1 MDIMKTDVLI
11 IGAGGGAYPAAFRLA
26 RSGYDV
32 VMVDPK
38 GVLGGNCLY
47 LGCIPSKTIREMIQL
62 YERSKR
68 LLEANVGKDFS
79 WYQVHKESVQK
90 IRFEQHNIELS
101 EFPNVH
107 FLKATASFKNKN
119 EALIKQE
126 GKEFSVTFDHCI
138 IATGTSVARLKF
150 PGSEFCITSDD
161 IFSYGSS
168 FKKIPESIVI
178 VGAGYI
184 ALEIA
189 SMFSALGSLVH
200 LLVRTDVT
208 LRNVDQDLVK
218 MALPSIA
225 RFQMHYNANILEVT
239 KNGSYLSV
247 KYNESGKEQEIT
259 ADTVIMA
266 VGRDPQLPEGVN
278 SLGIEINQKGFIST
292 TETLQTTIPWIYA
305 TGDVNGKAPYF
316 HAAVREAMVAANN
329 IIAGDQPVDYI
340 DYRNIPVAIFTFP
353 PIAYVGI
360 TRSSA
365 TKIGMKIVEGCYKLS
380 TDSRSQM
387 YDEKE
392 GEIRLFFEKG
402 SMKIVGGW
410 IFGIDAPDLINEI
423 GLAVSNSLTARQMAE
438 FADQHPTTNEG
449 ISKIARNFV

>member
-1 MDIMKTDVLI
+1 MNTDVLI
-11 IGAGGGAYPAAFRLA
+11 MGAGGGAYPAAFRLA
-26 RSGYDV
+26 RSGHDV

-62 YERSKR
+62 FDRSKR
-68 LLEANVGKDFS
+68 LLEAKIDKDFG
-79 WYQVHKESVQK
+79 WYQNHKDYVQK
-90 IRFEQHNIELS
+90 TRFIQHDNELT

-107 FLKATASFKNKN
+107 FFNGIASFKGNK
-119 EALIKQE
+119 EATINKD
-126 GKEFSVTFDHCI
+126 GHEFSVTFDHAI
-138 IATGTSVARLKF
+138 VATGTTVTKLEF

-161 IFSYGSS
+161 IFTYKSV
-168 FKKIPESIVI
+168 FNKIPERIVI

-184 ALEIA
+184 ALEAA
-189 SMFSALGSLVH
+189 SMFHALGSDVH
-200 LLVRTDVT
+200 LLVRSNIM

-218 MALPSIA
+218 VALPWITH
-225 RFQMHYNANILEVT
+225 FQIHYKTNILAVSKNAN
-239 KNGSYLSV
+239 SFSV
-247 KYNESGKEQEIT
+247 QYNEDGTVREIT
-259 ADTVIMA
+259 ADSVMLAT
-266 VGRDPQLPEGVN
+266 GRKPVLPD
-278 SLGIEINQKGFIST
+278 GIASTGIKIDEKGFIST
-292 TETLQTTIPWIYA
+292 SETLQTNIPWIYA

-329 IIAGDQPVDYI
+329 IIAGDKPVDYMN
-340 DYRNIPVAIFTFP
+340 YRSVPVSIFTFP

-360 TRSSA
+360 TRSVA
-365 TKIGMKIVEGCYKLS
+365 AGMNLDVVEGSYNLS
-380 TDSRSQM
+380 TDSKGQM
-387 YDEKE
+387 YDEKD

-402 SMKIVGGW
+402 SFRIVGGW
-410 IFGIDAPDLINEI
+410 VYGIDAPDLINEI